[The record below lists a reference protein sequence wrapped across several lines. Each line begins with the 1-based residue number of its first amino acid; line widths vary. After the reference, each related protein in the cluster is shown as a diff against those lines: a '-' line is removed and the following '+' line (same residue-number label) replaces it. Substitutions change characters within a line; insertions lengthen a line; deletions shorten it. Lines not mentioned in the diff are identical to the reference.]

1 MHIPNFFKT
10 HVTRETIRSARSRPC
25 SRLMAVRAFLLLTI
39 LSAMIWAPVVRSADS
54 PVRQEE
60 GVLRATLDNGLR
72 VVIVRNPLSPVVTT
86 IVNYLAGSDEAPS
99 GFPGTAHALEHM
111 MFRGSPGLSAGQLAN
126 ITAAMG
132 GDFNA
137 DTRQHVTRYF
147 FTVPSED
154 LDIALRIEA
163 IRMRGVLS
171 SEDLWA
177 QERGAIDQEAAQA
190 LSSPEYIFFTRLLK
204 AMFKGTPYEY
214 DALGSRSS
222 FRKTTG
228 AMLRQFHTSWYVPN
242 NAILVIVG
250 DVQPEDA
257 LARVR
262 NFFSGI
268 PARKLTKRPHVALK
282 PVKPE
287 TIALK
292 TDKPYGM
299 VISAFRMPGYQSP
312 DYAASQV
319 LADVLDS
326 RRASLYALV
335 PEGKALDTD
344 FGADAL
350 PKAGLGYAIAVFSPG
365 SDVQKLRQELQNSL
379 FSMVKGGIPADLVE
393 AAKRRRVTD
402 LELEKTSVTGLAMAW
417 SRALAIEGRES
428 PEDLV
433 NAVKRVSVED
443 VNRVA
448 RTYLSRQKS
457 VLAVLTPEPSGEPV
471 SGKNFG
477 GIESFMPKEIK
488 PVKLPGWAEGPMKR
502 LSIPESKLQPVVGFL
517 PNGIR
522 LIVQPESVSNT
533 VSIYGNLRNK
543 PELTVPAGKDGTE
556 DVLEELFSFGTTSL
570 DRLAFLKAVDD
581 IGAYVS
587 AGSDFSLQ
595 VLADRFDQGVR
606 LLADNELNPALP
618 SNAFETVRKQ
628 AASAVAGR
636 LKSSEYLA
644 ERALKAALFPPEDP
658 KLRQATPAT
667 LTSLTIEDVREYYRK
682 VYRPDL
688 TTIVVIGKVQPEYAR
703 SVVEKYFGAWKA
715 PQTPKPETLL
725 PPVPLSKFSAVAVPN
740 ASRVQDKVVLA
751 ETLGLNRAHPD
762 YYALQ
767 LGNNVLGGSFY
778 ATRLYRDL
786 REQSGLVYYVSSSFD
801 MNQTRAVYSVEYG
814 CDPPNVNKAR
824 AIVVHNLKQ
833 MQDTLVVPDEL
844 DRAKALLLR
853 MIPLAESGF
862 DTISLG
868 FLRRTELD
876 LPLDEPTRAAHR
888 YKNLTVEQV
897 RDAYARW
904 LRPEELIQ
912 VTEGPSPR

>member
-1 MHIPNFFKT
+1 MREN
-10 HVTRETIRSARSRPC
+10 TRYSQTRLCCRLSVFLVLLLFVALQSMMPVQAARSAE
-25 SRLMAVRAFLLLTI
+25 
-39 LSAMIWAPVVRSADS
+39 S
-54 PVRQEE
+54 PSRQEE
-60 GVLRATLDNGLR
+60 DVLRATLDNGLR

-86 IVNYLAGSDEAPS
+86 IVNYLVGSNETPE

-111 MFRGSPGLSAGQLAN
+111 MFRGNPGLSAGQLAN

-171 SEDLWA
+171 TEDLWV

-204 AMFKGTPYEY
+204 AMFKGTPYAY

-222 FRKTTG
+222 FRNTTG
-228 AMLRQFHTSWYVPN
+228 AMLRQFHSDWYVPN
-242 NAILVIVG
+242 NAILVIAG
-250 DVQPEDA
+250 DVQPERA

-262 NFFSGI
+262 AFFSDI
-268 PARKLTKRPHVALK
+268 PSGKIPKRPPVILK

-287 TIALK
+287 TIELK

-299 VISAFRMPGYQSP
+299 VISAFRVPGYESP

-326 RRASLYALV
+326 RRANLYSLV
-335 PEGKALDTD
+335 PQGKALDTD
-344 FGADAL
+344 FGILAL
-350 PKAGLGYAIAVFSPG
+350 PKAGLGFATAVFSPG
-365 SDVQKLRQELQNSL
+365 ADAGKLRQELNSTL
-379 FSMVKGGIPADLVE
+379 YAMVKEGVPADLVE
-393 AAKRRRVTD
+393 AAKRRRLTD
-402 LELEKTSVTGLAMAW
+402 LELEKSSVTGLAMAW

-433 NAVKRVSVED
+433 NAVKRVSVDD

-448 RTYLSRQKS
+448 RTYLAQEKS
-457 VLAVLTPEPSGEPV
+457 VQAVLTPEPSGDPV
-471 SGKNFG
+471 SDKGFG
-477 GIESFMPKEIK
+477 ERESFIPKEVK
-488 PVKLPGWAEGPMKR
+488 PVDLPAWAQSPVKR
-502 LSIPESKLQPVVGFL
+502 LSIPESKLNPVVSVL
-517 PNGIR
+517 PNGLK
-522 LIVQPESVSNT
+522 LIVQPESVSDT
-533 VSIYGNLRNK
+533 VSVYGRIRNK
-543 PELTVPAGKDGTE
+543 PELSVPAGKDGVE
-556 DVLEELFSFGTTSL
+556 GVLEELFSFGTVSL

-587 AGSDFSLQ
+587 AGPDFSLQ
-595 VLADRFDQGVR
+595 VLSDRFDQGVR
-606 LLADNELNPALP
+606 LLADNQLNPALP
-618 SNAFETVRKQ
+618 LDAFETIRKQ
-628 AASAVAGR
+628 AASATAGR
-636 LKSSEYLA
+636 LKSSEYRA
-644 ERALKAALFPPEDP
+644 ERALKAALFPPDDP

-667 LTSLTIEDVREYYRK
+667 LSSLTIEDVRAYHRK

-688 TTIVVIGKVQPEYAR
+688 TTIVVIGRVEPQYAR
-703 SVVEKYFGAWKA
+703 SVIEKYFGAWKI
-715 PQTPKPETLL
+715 PQEPKPETLL

-751 ETLGLNRAHPD
+751 ETLGLNRSHPD

-767 LGNNVLGGSFY
+767 LGNSVLGGAFY

-786 REQSGLVYYVSSSFD
+786 REQSGLVYYVSSYFD
-801 MNQTRAVYSVEYG
+801 MSQTRAVYSVEYG

-833 MQDTLVVPDEL
+833 MQNTVVAPEEL
-844 DRAKALLLR
+844 ARAKALLLR

-862 DTISLG
+862 DTISRG
-868 FLRRTELD
+868 FLKRIELD

-888 YKNLTVEQV
+888 YKNLTAEQV
-897 RDAYARW
+897 RDAYTRW
-904 LRPEELIQ
+904 LRPEELAQI
-912 VTEGPSPR
+912 TEGPNSR

>member
-1 MHIPNFFKT
+1 MHNPTFSGSGMN
-10 HVTRETIRSARSRPC
+10 REPVRSSKRLCC
-25 SRLMAVRAFLLLTI
+25 SGLLSLRALLLLMM
-39 LSAMIWAPVVRSADS
+39 LSAMIWAPAVWSAEKQT
-54 PVRQEE
+54 RQEE
-60 GVLRATLDNGLR
+60 GVLRATLENGLR

-86 IVNYLAGSDEAPS
+86 IVNYMAGSNETSP

-171 SEDLWA
+171 SQDLWV

-190 LSSPEYIFFTRLLK
+190 VSSPEYLFYTRLLK
-204 AMFKGTPYEY
+204 AMFRGTPYAY
-214 DALGSRSS
+214 DALGSRTS
-222 FRKTTG
+222 FQKTTG

-262 NFFSGI
+262 KFFSSI
-268 PARKLTKRPHVALK
+268 PARKLPKRTPVILK

-299 VISAFRMPGYQSP
+299 VITAFRMPGYESP
-312 DYAASQV
+312 DYAAAQV
-319 LADVLDS
+319 LADVFDS

-350 PKAGLGYAIAVFSPG
+350 PKAGVGYAVAVFSPG
-365 SDVQKLRQELQNSL
+365 SDVEKLRQDLQNALS
-379 FSMVKGGIPADLVE
+379 SMAKGGFPADLVE

-417 SRALAIEGRES
+417 SRALAIEGRQS

-448 RTYLSRQKS
+448 ATYLSPQKS
-457 VLAVLTPEPSGEPV
+457 VLAVLTPEPSGEPS
-471 SGKNFG
+471 SGKKFG
-477 GIESFMPKEIK
+477 GMESFMPKDIK
-488 PVKLPGWAEGPMKR
+488 HVKLPPWAEGPIKR
-502 LSIPESKLQPVVGFL
+502 LSIPESKLQPIVSYL

-533 VSIYGNLRNK
+533 ISVYGRVVNK
-543 PELTVPAGKDGTE
+543 PELSVPAGKDGVE
-556 DVLEELFSFGTTSL
+556 DVLDELFSFGTASL

-587 AGSDFSLQ
+587 AGPDFSLQ

-606 LLADNELNPALP
+606 LLADNQLNPALP
-618 SNAFETVRKQ
+618 SSAFETVRRQ
-628 AASAVAGR
+628 AASAAAGL
-636 LKSSEYLA
+636 LKSSEYMA
-644 ERALKAALFPPEDP
+644 ERALKAALFPPDDP

-667 LTSLTIEDVREYYRK
+667 ISSLTVDDVREYYRK

-688 TTIVVIGKVQPEYAR
+688 TTIVVIGKVEPEYAR
-703 SVVEKYFGAWKA
+703 SVIEKYFGAWKTPQA
-715 PQTPKPETLL
+715 PQPETLL
-725 PPVPLSKFSAVAVPN
+725 PPVPLSKFSAIAVPN
-740 ASRVQDKVVLA
+740 ASRVQDKVILA
-751 ETLGLNRAHPD
+751 ETLGLNRNHPD

-801 MNQTRAVYSVEYG
+801 MNQTRAVYSVEYA

-833 MQDTLVVPDEL
+833 LQNTLVSPEEL
-844 DRAKALLLR
+844 NRAKALLLR

-868 FLRRTELD
+868 FLRRIELD

-888 YKNLTVEQV
+888 YKDLTAEQV
-897 RDAYARW
+897 RDAYTQW

-912 VTEGPSPR
+912 VTEGPTR